1 MWLEDFGG
9 SKLEK
14 DAPWILAQ
22 LEPKHPQS
30 WNFTVIVIS
39 LIEMTLPQKVSKF
52 SHDKSMLD

>member
-30 WNFTVIVIS
+30 WNFSVIELS
-39 LIEMTLPQKVSKF
+39 PHQSDRNDSSTEGE
-52 SHDKSMLD
+52 